1 MSAATVPGWPVVGH
15 AAAVELLHRALAHS
29 HPAHA
34 YLLTGPAQIGKATLA
49 RLFAQALFCQGDP
62 LAGLADTGAAGS
74 ASAVDPQSATHEGN
88 PTGFRNPQSAIPCGR
103 CRACT
108 LIARGT
114 YPDVDWYSL
123 ARQGAEPEQLGRV
136 NKELSISTIRSVQ
149 GSLALRPYEGRWRVA
164 VVEDADTMSLAAA
177 NALLKTL
184 EEPPPYA
191 VLLLLAADAND
202 LPPTIVSRVQLIPLR
217 PLSRAAMAV
226 ALRAAGVAEAQATL
240 LAAIGGGRLGWAL
253 DTAHHPERLVE
264 RSELLDLLAA
274 LPAADLPARFAF
286 AADLAARFS
295 ADRAAVFATLTQLA
309 LWWRDLLVV
318 RVGAADLV
326 LNTDRRSALAA
337 TAAGLTP
344 RQIGAFLAAV
354 TATQQQ
360 LGQNVSPRLA
370 LESLMLAMP

>member
-1 MSAATVPGWPVVGH
+1 MNAAPVPGWPVVGH
-15 AAAVELLHRALAHS
+15 AAAVELLHRALVRS

-62 LAGLADTGAAGS
+62 LAGLTAPPADKE
-74 ASAVDPQSATHEGN
+74 SATIAPN
-88 PTGFRNPQSAIPCGR
+88 PVVPCGR

-123 ARQGAEPEQLGRV
+123 ARQGAEPEQQGRV

-149 GSLALRPYEGRWRVA
+149 SSLALRPYEGRWRVA

-217 PLSRAAMAV
+217 PLSRAAMAT
-226 ALRAAGVAEAQATL
+226 ALRAGGVAEDQATL

-253 DTAHHPERLVE
+253 DTARHPERLAE
-264 RSELLDLLAA
+264 RTDLLDALAA

-286 AADLAARFS
+286 AAELAGRFS
-295 ADRAAVFATLTQLA
+295 SDRAEVFATLTQLA

-326 LNTDRRSALAA
+326 LNTDRRPALTA
-337 TAAGLTP
+337 TATGLTP
-344 RQIGAFLAAV
+344 RQIGSFLAAV

>member
-1 MSAATVPGWPVVGH
+1 MSAPAVPGWPVVGH
-15 AAAVELLHRALAHS
+15 VAAVELLHRALAHG

-62 LAGLADTGAAGS
+62 LAGLADPAALPS
-74 ASAVDPQSATHEGN
+74 VTPHSELRTQNAAV
-88 PTGFRNPQSAIPCGR
+88 PCGR

-123 ARQGAEPEQLGRV
+123 ARQGAEPEQQGRV
-136 NKELSISTIRSVQ
+136 NKELAISTIRSVQ
-149 GSLALRPYEGRWRVA
+149 NSLALRPYEGRWRVA

-191 VLLLLAADAND
+191 VLLLLAADPAD

-217 PLSRAAMAV
+217 PLNRAAMAA
-226 ALRAAGVAEAQATL
+226 ALREQGVPEDQATL

-253 DTAHHPERLVE
+253 ETAQHPERLAD
-264 RSELLDLLAA
+264 RAELLDVLAA
-274 LPAADLPARFAF
+274 LPVADLPARFAF
-286 AADLAARFS
+286 AADLAARFA
-295 ADRAAVFATLTQLA
+295 ADRAGVFDTLTQWA
-309 LWWRDLLVV
+309 VWWRDLLVV

-326 LNTDRRSALAA
+326 HNTDRLPALEAA
-337 TAAGLTP
+337 AAGLTP
-344 RQIGAFLAAV
+344 RRIGAFLSAIQAA
-354 TATQQQ
+354 QQQ

-370 LESLMLAMP
+370 LESLVLALP

>member
-1 MSAATVPGWPVVGH
+1 MSAAQVPGWPVVGH
-15 AAAVELLHRALAHS
+15 VAAVELLHRALAHS

-62 LAGLADTGAAGS
+62 LAGLADAPT
-74 ASAVDPQSATHEGN
+74 DPQSAI
-88 PTGFRNPQSAIPCGR
+88 RNPQSAIPCGR
-103 CRACT
+103 CRVCT
-108 LIARGT
+108 LIARGV

-123 ARQGAEPEQLGRV
+123 ARQGTEPEQHGRV

-149 GSLALRPYEGRWRVA
+149 SSLALRPYEGRWRVA

-191 VLLLLAADAND
+191 VLLLLAADVND

-217 PLSRAAMAV
+217 PLSRVAMAA
-226 ALRAAGVAEAQATL
+226 ALRATGVAEEQATL

-253 DTAHHPERLVE
+253 DTARHPERLTE
-264 RSELLDLLAA
+264 RAELLDGLVA

-286 AADLAARFS
+286 AADLAGRFS
-295 ADRAAVFATLTQLA
+295 ADRVEVFDTLTQLA

-326 LNTDRRSALAA
+326 LNTDRRPALAS